1 MFLTGILVLIWI
13 NLFKK
18 CYTYLFIII
27 FAIVFILEMY
37 GVCLR
42 YRFRRINI
50 QTFKSILQS
59 RNKKTSHIPWQS
71 SVRRSM
77 LLKIQKV
84 FHQSSSSSSSP
95 PPSHNHYNSSF
106 LFDYRCPICLNTTD
120 PSFQWLALGCGH
132 VLCSL
137 CVQHVYFGSKPI
149 CPHCRSSI
157 ILSDLTI
164 LYVWERRRKK
174 R

>member
-18 CYTYLFIII
+18 CYTYLFITM
-27 FAIVFILEMY
+27 FSIVFILEMY
-37 GVCLR
+37 GLFLR

-50 QTFKSILQS
+50 QTFKSILKS
-59 RNKKTSHIPWQS
+59 RKKKTSNIPWQS
-71 SVRRSM
+71 SVRRLM
-77 LLKIQKV
+77 LLKIQKI
-84 FHQSSSSSSSP
+84 FHQS
-95 PPSHNHYNSSF
+95 PSHNHYRSSS
-106 LFDYRCPICLNTTD
+106 LFNYRCPICFNSTD
-120 PSFQWLALGCGH
+120 SSFQWLALGCGH

-137 CVQHVYFGSKPI
+137 CLRHVYFGSKPM

-164 LYVWERRRKK
+164 LYV
-174 R
+174 